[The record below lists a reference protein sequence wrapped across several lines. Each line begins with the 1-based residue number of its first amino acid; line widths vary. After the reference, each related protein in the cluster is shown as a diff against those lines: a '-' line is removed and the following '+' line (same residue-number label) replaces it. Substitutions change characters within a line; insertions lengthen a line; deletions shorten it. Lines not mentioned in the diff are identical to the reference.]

1 MGKKTEYNL
10 VQDKKG
16 AMWDLVLYI
25 PVMIFLIILASKL
38 WFSGN
43 QGFTYLIVFMTTFI
57 FFIAFNR
64 IAKTRLMVL
73 PTAPVAFS
81 VSKKGVTLTLKNGN
95 TIDLVKD
102 LRFFADMAGKSMGLV
117 GVDLAGSKHQF
128 VFHKGQFSDTVEFD
142 GSKAQL
148 RMFK

>member
-16 AMWDLVLYI
+16 AMWDLVLYV
-25 PVMIFLIILASKL
+25 PVLVFLVIMASKL
-38 WFSGN
+38 YYGGN
-43 QGFTYLIVFMTTFI
+43 EWFTYLIIFMATFI
-57 FFIAFNR
+57 FLIAFNR
-64 IAKTRLMVL
+64 IAKTRLMFL
-73 PTAPVAFS
+73 PSAPVAFS
-81 VSKKGVTLTLKNGN
+81 VSKKGVSLTLKNGN
-95 TIDLVKD
+95 KVDLVKD

-128 VFHKGQFSDTVEFD
+128 VFHKGQFSNDVDFD